1 MSIFI
6 QITKDSKIEKE
17 IIQDILFLLSTFFR
31 QGVFINKIEVESSIN
46 GFKYNSSTLISTP
59 KTNTASSLLAYILH
73 ETHKLLMSL

>member
-31 QGVFINKIEVESSIN
+31 QGVFINKIEVESSI
-46 GFKYNSSTLISTP
+46 SSMDLNITV
-59 KTNTASSLLAYILH
+59 LL
-73 ETHKLLMSL
+73 